1 MVAVISGEALGLFN
15 STQAGVG
22 SASFGQGRESI
33 YVNASTGNLVL
44 RQQDEFVA
52 ASGLDL
58 SLLRTYNSQGQLD
71 GDNNDGFRF
80 NFSNQLTNLVGT
92 PNQPGSQITR
102 IGSDGA
108 ETIYRYD
115 ASLQAYIS
123 SDGAGAHDQIL
134 FDSGNN
140 QWVWREGSSRVEE
153 VYGGINGNWKM
164 VARVDAEGRQ
174 VVFGHNSSGL
184 VDTVTD
190 AAGQTLAITYSGTRV
205 TGVTVSS
212 DGTTEQRLHYSYDAQ
227 GRLEAVTVDL
237 SPQDSSIADGNV
249 YTTTYEYD
257 GDSTRVATV
266 LQSDGSLMRFY
277 YTDVD
282 GQGDYRIS
290 EVHSGRVASS
300 GMALEFDNSDR
311 RITTYSYDLGSN
323 KTTITQIDNPEAGG
337 GSWTGVQT
345 ELTFDSAGRI
355 TEMKAPADQNGVREL
370 TQYRYD
376 ADGNLLSL
384 TDHSGDTTTYEYD
397 SRGNQTLV
405 RDAQGNTVEREYDSA
420 NQLSKETVYLRPDP
434 DGAGAEQPSE
444 ARVTHYVYD
453 DQQRLRFVVGHDGT
467 VQETRYSDAAQNAE
481 HGIPARTVS
490 GITYLQHGYF
500 DQFDAANYSE
510 ASTENPVDFAYSTL
524 TSWVQN
530 TQSDIQAN
538 SLHNATRR
546 SDTRLDFRGQV
557 YSVTAYSAV
566 GSDGEGIADGSE
578 STQYTVYDANGQLR
592 STVDPRG
599 GAQDASSYK
608 TSYIYDGLGRLLSS
622 TDAEGHTS
630 TTLYSDAQ
638 SQVISTDAD
647 GLQITRSYATNGSLI
662 SEIRHDTTNGNA
674 TLGETRFFYD
684 TLGRIRATQDAI
696 GAISHSLYDDKGQMV
711 AVISASGAITE
722 FHYDEEGR
730 QVQSTHYANRLSS
743 SQLQSLLQ
751 KDNDGQVIGIDQS
764 ITLADL
770 RPTAIPDSD
779 RSTYQ
784 YYDDAGQVRFLIDA
798 EGYLSETQY
807 NAQGQVLR
815 TTQYDVKIQNP
826 QGETTDTLAAKYA
839 ASNAHLSVTSDSA
852 TQWLD
857 PQQSYAQADSLG
869 FNQRSIVNQ
878 NGSIDLSQSATTRPA
893 QNPYVLSGTINARVE
908 NTHTETVSGSAITTA
923 YTRPPVQPYTYAST
937 AIVAE
942 QFTDTDNR
950 TLSVR
955 SEIEKNDPSQP
966 YTYSTTA
973 HTRVSAPSNQTK
985 TVSVYREHSN
995 VNSTNS
1001 ATKLK
1006 AGSFTPRTAY
1016 NGGAGLDIFDYWTI
1030 TVTVTRTDGS
1040 LPSGYD
1046 GTFSYDVTADWA
1058 RSITWDGSVDLTKYY
1073 GDNLPAGNYSV
1084 KVVVEEFRDAG
1095 VRYKAN
1101 TYTQTKTFNVGTRIK
1116 WTDPTYG
1123 QSKTTKF
1130 YYKSTSSSNWLS
1142 RSFTSSGHTNTVVFD
1157 NPGSGNYNFR
1167 IDYRNGNYQGGVHEV
1182 GMRGEGTFSTIATSN
1197 QSLSTSFKGV
1207 ATTNTSSNSSV
1218 IKYYTDSL
1226 PSNIKTIKA
1235 VSVNKATGASYTA
1248 YTYPQDIE
1256 RDGFNWNG
1264 KINLRT
1270 GSKLPDGQYDI
1281 TLTIN
1286 GAVQSKKVYYEIG
1299 NQYEYKTTKITWP
1312 ISTQPGRGSVF
1323 FKYRINGSNSKFTIV
1338 SPTGEG
1344 ANHVADL
1351 GVIGNVGTKKTY
1363 EYLIEYVD
1371 GNQIVKSATGTFVV
1385 DKDGKTTDS
1394 SAVNASFEFES
1405 VRYVEKSFSTEIL
1418 GYFSETLASTIS
1430 RADVRVLDKK
1440 SGALVST
1447 ASTYPADYLLWL
1459 KNTSPNNYSYDGHLN
1474 LDIDQVLGSGR
1485 YEVEVTTY
1493 NIDGDEIDS
1502 YTFDYEIGTQ
1512 TEHHPTSF
1520 QWPVSSRPV
1529 SSDKTIFE
1537 YEVSPDTWQSVPVLE
1552 DGNNLKVI
1560 LGDVDDKAD
1569 LEGTYNFRIRYE
1581 QNGVTVKQT
1590 TGSPSLTVGKGV
1602 TNDSSFDFEYTVVSL
1617 QSGSGHAISGY
1628 PVSIGSDPALDKIV
1642 AQVKDSNGQ
1651 LVSTAETYP
1660 QLFGSYNGEVNLAIG
1675 SELAAGQAYSVTLT
1689 LHYDDGSSSVRAAF
1703 PVEVGEQSAQDQIFQ
1718 WSDNLTTANSSGEN
1732 FNFNSVSI
1740 IDNPREGTQD
1750 GIGSYSIS
1758 ANGDTLRFTGN
1769 AWKGI
1774 AFDYTITEDTIV
1786 ELEFRSDSAAEIQ
1799 GFGFDVDGEYRD
1811 QGFVQ
1816 LAGTQNVSTMNSTYK
1831 TYSVGDGWVRYR
1843 IPVGQLGAQFLGEH
1857 SMLYFA
1863 NDKDI
1868 NRELGD
1874 SSFRNFR
1881 IFEGGTAAEVTHFEY
1896 RRVGSESW
1904 QSTLVNQNGSDF
1916 TANLG
1921 YELSGDYE
1929 YRIATYRDADG
1940 NGLSD
1945 NDRLLRT
1952 LSGTFAANDSGTE
1965 SASWDLP
1972 SYERSSAEG
1981 YALEGYLSAAEA
1993 ADIAYLETVVI
2004 DNATGSPV
2012 SAQPAQ
2018 TWIDPATL
2026 RDGSFAGRL
2035 NLLVGETLADGD
2047 YSVQVTRHSIDGSS
2061 QVDAT
2066 FQQQVGRQLQ
2076 SVTNPQLSL
2085 GLDEAYSASGVS
2097 LSIRPLGSGQWET
2110 LSLDPATGTVELDKD
2125 VHANGVYEYQLS
2137 YTLDVDGVP
2146 VSKSG
2151 VGRFTLA
2158 AGESYT
2164 QALSATATGVDLAD
2178 ARIGRSFYDDAGRVS
2193 ATLDAEGYLTEY
2205 RYNRAGQL
2213 VSSTRYANRVADYEQ
2228 SSHWLNSGTLQTLRP
2243 AADPAADRS
2252 NYWLYDGQG
2261 REVAEIN
2268 AEGYV
2273 TEHEYDVAGNR
2284 VKSTQ
2289 YATAL
2294 GDLDSALAAVEGD
2307 PARLSLAG
2315 VDFVRHRFNDRDSVD
2330 VSRWQIADS
2339 DPPGATVVK
2348 VYDTDLQR
2356 DVVEVSGD
2364 DVNNAFILRK
2374 NSQFESWNITDST
2387 TAKAELKLS
2396 GKTFLYYRIETSEG
2410 AAYVQYSSTVTE
2422 PYIHVHSSGIYNF
2435 YTFPLDAKYL
2445 DGNWQTFERD
2455 IQADVAYLDP
2465 TVTVEEIDWFT
2476 VRGSGRIGTVE
2487 ILTDTLEAAGTDI
2500 PGQLR
2505 PQASG
2510 ADRISEWRYDGR
2522 NQVTHATDA
2531 SGNTSTFT
2539 YTAGGQL
2546 ASSRSGIMAS
2556 GSILDNYLDNY
2567 QGDPTFSA
2575 NDSEARDY
2583 QFEYDVQGRVIAE
2596 RDHRGR
2602 VVLSHSYDDSGRRIS
2617 STDANGYTTHFAYS
2631 ADGLLKYS
2639 LAPVFNPGNNSLEWQ
2654 LSSFSHNAFGEV
2666 TGTRQYASRL
2676 SNTAFNNLGL
2686 AGDAATLD
2694 NLAASLADGDDTVTS
2709 TVYTQRGLVDNS
2721 TDGEGFI
2728 TTAQYN
2734 AFGERTRL
2742 SQAIDVANSRQ
2753 AVTDFSYSRRGE
2765 LETSSAQLSSG
2776 PFASI
2781 TSSTVYNAFGEA
2793 VSSTDAR
2800 GYSTDYAYDRLG
2812 QLLTQ
2817 TDALA
2822 QQTHLSYDAF
2832 GRVLTRTD
2840 ALNRSTRYEYDD
2852 ANRSQTVTTPEG
2864 VQTRTVSNVHGETF
2878 EVSIKVGDSWLRQ
2891 ARYDYDTQGNLTDT
2905 TDALGN
2911 SARSE
2916 YNAAGQLTAS
2926 VDASGV
2932 RTELTYDPQGRV
2944 LTRTQDVGG
2953 LNLTTT
2959 QRYGHRYEETVDASG
2974 SATRT
2979 EYDKNGRVS
2988 RVIVDASSDGS
2999 GLNLLT
3005 QYRYDGQ
3012 GNVLEVQEGSLS
3024 GGIDGSASIKRTT
3037 AYSYDELGRVL
3048 SETLDPNGLAITTRY
3063 EYDQAGNRTAM
3074 TNALGHSTYFVYDE
3088 LGRERY
3094 VLSPFS
3100 TDATWYSALEK
3111 KYDAA
3116 GQLSAITEHRST
3128 YNLPETLDIPSVA
3141 AIYNLIVDED
3151 RTTRYVYNDDGQLT
3165 HSIDALGY
3173 VTETVYSSTGRV
3185 SAVIRYADRID
3196 PSSETV
3202 DDLVRDTSNDRE
3214 TRYQYDAAGRQ
3225 THTLRLFEQG
3235 GVQYAYVTES
3245 LYNSRGEVVGEIAYA
3260 RALNLASETTAD
3272 LDAQAADNRHS
3283 TFIYD
3288 AAGRRTHTVDSLG
3301 YVTETR
3307 YDDSNDTETVIR
3319 YANGIAVPAA
3329 SGWADLSAADL
3340 AISASSQHD
3349 QVIVTQYDAAG
3360 RKASLTEKVWAEG
3373 ALQNYVESYQYDAL
3387 GNRTQIS
3394 DPRGFK
3400 TYFSYDAAGR
3410 LTHKQVPRNTTQ
3422 GYLSTWSY
3430 DALGQVLSETH
3441 YSQAVAQNADPSAIN
3456 TNTLAHAQ
3464 DRSTHYT
3471 YMSNGK
3477 LRTETDSAGVVTL
3490 HDYNAF
3496 GEIWRTTEAKD
3507 LAEQRVTIRGFDQLG
3522 RLVEETSGLPDRDA
3536 STVSNR
3542 HNLTEAELGADEQV
3556 ATTYFGYNSF
3566 GELETLV
3573 SPRGPSY
3580 TSQQLHDQLGRKVG
3594 EIDARGGSTQTVLDA
3609 FGNIVAT
3616 TDPNGNTGVFLYDA
3630 NNQLTHQVT
3639 PDGAVTTYRYDA
3651 FGQATDVRTYAQTL
3665 AASTDIAA
3673 LDRAA
3678 LESLLGNLQDP
3689 IRDRH
3694 SVSVYDNRGQLLTST
3709 QHGYDLVNGHAT
3721 ANTATYEYDKAGNR
3735 TAVIDANGARTDYH
3749 YDAQGRVIQE
3759 TGPEYAATLTYHN
3772 TGTTQVRAITK
3783 YSYNAF
3789 DKTFAGD
3796 GYYWD
3801 VSAGEEKTSAYGI
3814 QNRYMRYDHNGQ
3826 LLALLGPAFVG
3837 ASDSA
3842 LDSPDFD
3849 GSISTVWIRSVT
3861 ERRYDALGRLVYEG
3875 QRGMQNASLS
3885 DDGSANGTQ
3894 HGQVQATAYSYNR
3907 LDQQVYAL
3915 DADGGLTYSTYDA
3928 AGNLRSETRYDQRLT
3943 INDSAWD
3950 GSLTGL
3956 NLDNSAEHWRTD
3968 AQALQGSESSTGRTT
3983 HYQYNANNLVTKT
3996 ESDAGVFFDLNNLVD
4011 PDSTSGDQQELQNGF
4026 SLGSTQSSQA
4036 LYDANGNAIIQ
4047 IDGKDQSSFALYD
4060 SAGNRVLEVDRLGY
4074 VTEYLYDGLGQITA
4088 QTRYADALNF
4098 SGLGAPADN
4107 EARHAWLDNLYG
4119 GNRAALVANIA
4130 SGDERTTE
4138 YVYSGRGLLLEER
4151 IKGESFSRISNSG
4164 TALNITQVSSDLVT
4178 RYDYDG
4184 NGQAITT
4191 VRYDGDENAADSRV
4205 ESASYNAR
4213 GEQVQM
4219 QGAEYTDY
4227 RGQSVRGTVS
4237 YRYDLFGHRT
4247 AEIVHNDS
4255 GNQVTSHY
4263 YNMIGKRLETRDAR
4277 ENSGDAN
4284 YEGKTRFYFD
4294 AFGNAVYQSQTQT
4307 DIDNA
4312 RSQVITWLQYDA
4324 AGREIARSNNVDK
4337 TELGGRVQ
4345 HDIAYNTHGQIVG
4358 KGINT
4363 DVRDSVIGGKYQE
4376 YYVYDELGRL
4386 FKTNAD
4392 NGSPRIY
4399 LYDQNGNA
4407 SLEITAIN
4415 NDSLDGIQTAR
4426 QAMNELT
4433 QSETQWKY
4441 SLYDQEDQLITVV
4454 EAPLATPSDNAD
4466 LDVGWDVD
4474 NDNSE
4479 VTNSVD
4485 SEAGTDPTITG
4496 IGSAKTATNSTATSR
4511 VWVNLNSGNM
4521 PTTADTA
4528 VSNKHSLPA
4537 ERGQTTVRSTN
4548 VNYVDGEGKG
4558 YASNSGGATA
4568 VDGNL
4573 SWVDNTDELLHL
4585 SSDDP
4590 RLNFEELGLTA
4601 KQQTDLAGLLGSTNY
4616 PLDGTSQ
4623 GHHQGYVERDV
4634 RHYYTSRQVTLDS
4647 GREITVF
4654 TNRIEE
4660 EEQLHVFVPLFKG
4673 STQYGWREVV
4683 ITTNA
4688 YNYDINSDFLQ
4699 ADDSAADSALEDA
4712 QNNPLQVMPSLDWSV
4727 DGNTLSLDSS
4737 DVASVFGNNT
4747 KVKVLAKNSSGQ
4759 VVMDNVQY
4767 NWSDGMD
4774 IALNSNA
4781 AAVSLTFLS
4790 ADGLVLHAVDLYS
4803 DSADSLNGSV
4813 GLPGEGVGLEHLPEV
4828 NKFWLSAGYQSSK
4841 QGSSSKTS
4849 LAYSDSAKV
4858 LETTYATEA
4867 TKSESYPG
4875 KVEAYGDVKVIYS
4888 YVGMQTKPPL
4898 GESAVPKIT
4907 FTVSGLND
4915 ATGAKINTSFSY
4927 DGERYSKSFAVTK
4940 NGTYTV
4946 EGTEVFANRHGGFG
4960 LGDLPEVTVS
4970 MTTNGQ
4976 NWGTYTDDGTGN
4988 SVTKTS
4994 PERVKVYDLPIGTE
5008 SIKFVA
5014 DGKTK
5019 NVDVPTGQSWVYVD
5033 TSSMNNSATSLAF
5046 ELWAYSSNSQK
5057 GTVLNHAKG
5066 NFNNNSGGTVTN
5078 ITNAVTKTLKIKTYT
5093 HSASSEGDSYT
5104 SVFYSQVGMYN
5115 REAIRNIALQL
5126 TGAANDETLIA
5137 HHATYN
5143 AFGET
5148 VASIDNNGNATLYE
5162 YDQRGNVAKELK
5174 PEADVYTE
5182 QMTKFRAH
5190 TATEY
5195 GVNAFGEVVM
5205 EKVGAEAAAGASS
5218 ATRTAITNYNTQHQQ
5233 VRLQDYEAG
5242 LLIASQD
5249 GIGDYDTQAYDQA
5262 GNLKGSSQRVYYA
5275 NERGSGTGSLYY
5287 QVAYHYDA
5295 NNQLVRMNRFQDNS
5309 LAIDYGYSASNRY
5322 DEWDYDEFGNRI
5334 RHRNALYDD
5343 TNYVLNAS
5351 FNSSGNA
5358 TASGKVDQETYRY
5371 DGMGR
5376 VLQYKS
5382 YNGKIT
5388 DYAYAWSD
5396 SVSRNVLAAT
5406 GQQAQGAADEVQ
5418 LGGYI
5423 TSIAKSG
5430 MGGAV
5435 DTDWNQSSHEDVL
5448 SDAVDYFGKAVW
5460 HDDLGGHRIEYAYN
5474 YAGWLSRQTGN
5485 TALSGDGTWEA
5496 RNNQD
5501 IRYTYYHNGNL
5512 FRTYDYGNNGLADG
5526 DQTAANDGVAPAVTE
5541 YRYDKAGN
5549 RTGELYYRSNDLY
5562 NNLGRVVYQ
5571 HSNATYDEQG
5581 RITNIEGYDEYG
5593 NAYQI
5598 DYTFDVFGNRRS
5610 VSSVYDGRYV
5620 DNLDGTI
5627 DGKTQ
5632 SFYYTYDKNNRFTL
5646 TLGEFENGQI
5656 VLGKTGT
5663 AIAYNGLDQRYLAS
5677 RASDGSIREKYA
5689 YDSNGRLTT
5698 VHIDQGSGFVLR
5710 ASRINND
5717 AGQVTAY
5724 YEYDSAGKLSSA
5736 TDNYYNADGIQL
5748 GYATTQY
5755 DENGLATDEVTRSR
5769 NTFLGDGQ
5777 TVDTTITSAYPE
5789 DGAAPTVTTLYNT
5802 YEKWDSY
5809 KTKSVVISADNKD
5822 LHPKQRKSWEN
5833 GEAFYTYDSNGHI
5846 RRVYDVEGERAIAY
5860 VTDKEGRTLVR
5871 EEINDDGQNDLGREM
5886 RHFYYFNGHAV
5897 GDVGNDQVPSRYDY
5911 VKALAEAEGAGN
5923 RHLNSNG
5930 DHVQAVQSADFDQN
5944 YQPINP
5950 NYPTAS
5956 YSSYEAQGGET
5967 LQSIAATVWGDS
5979 SLWYLLADA
5988 NGMKGDEVLTKG
6000 QRLELPNVVTN
6011 IHNNSDT
6018 FRPVDGALQMGDT
6031 APTLPDVPPPPADDG
6046 GCGALGMILVIVV
6059 AVVATV
6065 LTAGAF
6071 VSVAGASIGSMM
6083 AAGAGAIASGTL
6095 GLGAAFVAGA
6105 VGSIASQATAIGLGM
6120 QEDFSWSDV
6129 AIGGLTTVATVGA
6142 ASYLNGI
6149 DSFTKMVDGVSKL
6162 NWAGSAAL
6170 GASTAV
6176 SSYGINKAFN
6186 KDVSF
6191 SWRNVATSA
6200 VASGVASGLSDGFS
6214 QTSEAGVLSEVL
6226 QSGSSFGADVGRELT
6241 GALINES
6248 VQSAIWGDSFDW
6260 GGVAIATAAG
6270 VAQSSI
6276 KRLGGDGEPVAGG
6289 GLDAASVTG
6298 GEKASARERE
6308 LQERVDAHVTTITGY
6323 QGREGDLETV
6333 QVIASRSDIWGSERD
6348 YWSNSSVIQRNTQ
6361 VMMHSAQFNAV
6372 LDAKTAQR
6380 SAQIAAQQ
6388 DYAELSFAEQY
6399 QLATPTNTWT
6409 DAGLIAPG
6417 GTDFSD
6423 EISNLESYIGSVDTF
6438 GGQEV
6443 LIDEP
6448 NIFGY
6453 VHGKLEQSV
6462 TGLENWLDEYNQPG
6476 SISMGGSAD
6485 FQFLKIASNVGGM
6498 FGLDSNG
6505 KFFVSTGLEYGAAL
6519 NSIGFAAGAEVN
6531 IALADLEFE
6540 GYAAK
6545 GGEALITSAE
6555 WGVKDELTK
6564 KILGEKIGKLLK
6576 GKGLDGVVGYEHS
6589 ILQGRDYEGGP
6600 LKAMGR
6606 ADAITVGVS
6615 GGFTFEDDSKS
6626 NDKLKNRFGDLVP
6639 DLDITKQHVPWA
6651 ASTDNTLIGKAVYA
6665 LAIQTPKNI
6674 IESWTIKDA
6683 VKNMMGVDGGE
6694 WAWK

>member
-153 VYGGINGNWKM
+153 VYGSINGNWKM

-227 GRLEAVTVDL
+227 GRLETVTVDL

-355 TEMKAPADQNGVREL
+355 IEMKAPADQNGVREL

-384 TDHSGDTTTYEYD
+384 TDYSGDTTTYEYD

-510 ASTENPVDFAYSTL
+510 ASAENPVDFAYSTL

-608 TSYIYDGLGRLLSS
+608 TSYVYDGLGRLLSS

-784 YYDDAGQVRFLIDA
+784 YYDAAGQVRFFIDA

-839 ASNAHLSVTSDSA
+839 ASNAHLNVTSDSA

-893 QNPYVLSGTINARVE
+893 ENLYTLSGSSNARVE
-908 NTHTETVSGSAITTA
+908 NTQIDTVSGSAITTA

-950 TLSVR
+950 KLSVVTPITA
-955 SEIEKNDPSQP
+955 SGPEHPYITSTSTSTKIEAGAFGSPITASDPFS
-966 YTYSTTA
+966 
-973 HTRVSAPSNQTK
+973 
-985 TVSVYREHSN
+985 
-995 VNSTNS
+995 
-1001 ATKLK
+1001 
-1006 AGSFTPRTAY
+1006 
-1016 NGGAGLDIFDYWTI
+1016 GGFRIN
-1030 TVTVTRTDGS
+1030 VTVTRSDGS

-1046 GTFSYDVTADWA
+1046 ETFSYNHPV
-1058 RSITWDGSVDLTKYY
+1058 RTWDGTVFLTNHY
-1073 GDNLPAGNYSV
+1073 GNN
-1084 KVVVEEFRDAG
+1084 
-1095 VRYKAN
+1095 
-1101 TYTQTKTFNVGTRIK
+1101 
-1116 WTDPTYG
+1116 
-1123 QSKTTKF
+1123 
-1130 YYKSTSSSNWLS
+1130 
-1142 RSFTSSGHTNTVVFD
+1142 
-1157 NPGSGNYNFR
+1157 
-1167 IDYRNGNYQGGVHEV
+1167 
-1182 GMRGEGTFSTIATSN
+1182 
-1197 QSLSTSFKGV
+1197 
-1207 ATTNTSSNSSV
+1207 
-1218 IKYYTDSL
+1218 
-1226 PSNIKTIKA
+1226 
-1235 VSVNKATGASYTA
+1235 
-1248 YTYPQDIE
+1248 
-1256 RDGFNWNG
+1256 
-1264 KINLRT
+1264 
-1270 GSKLPDGQYDI
+1270 LPDGSYTVEVEVEEIVTTSIPSPMGGWDSSI
-1281 TLTIN
+1281 EY
-1286 GAVQSKKVYYEIG
+1286 QSVATKVLDFYIGKKPEYE
-1299 NQYEYKTTKITWP
+1299 ETTITWP
-1312 ISTQPGRGSVF
+1312 LSTHPGNASVLFQYRVAGDSDRPWIDVGPTENSLNHTVSLQPLN
-1323 FKYRINGSNSKFTIV
+1323 NG
-1338 SPTGEG
+1338 
-1344 ANHVADL
+1344 D
-1351 GVIGNVGTKKTY
+1351 Y
-1363 EYLIEYVD
+1363 EYLIKYVGGTD
-1371 GNQIVKSATGTFVV
+1371 DNPVLVKSAAGIFTI

-1394 SAVNASFEFES
+1394 STPDAIFEFES
-1405 VRYVEKSFSTEIL
+1405 VRYVEKSSSTEVL
-1418 GYFSETLASTIS
+1418 GYFSEALASTIS

-1440 SGALVST
+1440 NDALIST
-1447 ASTYPADYLLWL
+1447 ASTYPADYLEWL
-1459 KNTSPNNYSYDGHLN
+1459 KSENPNDYSYDGHLN
-1474 LDIDQVLGSGR
+1474 LDIDRVLGSGR

-1590 TGSPSLTVGKGV
+1590 TGSPSLTVSKGV
-1602 TNDSSFDFEYTVVSL
+1602 TKASSFDFEYTVVSL
-1617 QSGSGHAISGY
+1617 QSGSGHAITGY
-1628 PVSIGSDPALDKIV
+1628 PVSIGSDPALNKIV

-1718 WSDNLTTANSSGEN
+1718 WSDDLTTANSSGEN

-1750 GIGSYSIS
+1750 GIGSYSVS

-1799 GFGFDVDGEYRD
+1799 GFGFDVDGEYQD
-1811 QGFVQ
+1811 QGFIQ

-1857 SMLYFA
+1857 STLYFA

-2004 DNATGSPV
+2004 DNATGSPI

-2035 NLLVGETLADGD
+2035 NLLVGEALADGD
-2047 YSVQVTRHSIDGSS
+2047 YSVQVTRHYIDGSS

-2076 SVTNPQLSL
+2076 SVTNPQLTL

-2097 LSIRPLGSGQWET
+2097 LSIRPLGSSQWEA
-2110 LSLDPATGTVELDKD
+2110 LSLDPATGAVELDKD

-2315 VDFVRHRFNDRDSVD
+2315 VDFVRHRFNDQNNLDVGLWEIYGTNVEEASV
-2330 VSRWQIADS
+2330 S
-2339 DPPGATVVK
+2339 K
-2348 VYDTDLQR
+2348 VYDADLQR
-2356 DVVEVSGD
+2356 EVIAVDRNGNSIGFRVRD
-2364 DVNNAFILRK
+2364 K
-2374 NSQFESWNITDST
+2374 NSSGQHENWDIKGITGVQT
-2387 TAKAELKLS
+2387 ELKLTS
-2396 GKTFLYYRIETSEG
+2396 GHLYYNLNTSKG
-2410 AAYVQYSSTVTE
+2410 AAYVSYRSSTTE
-2422 PYIHVHSSGIYNF
+2422 PFTYVSSGTTF
-2435 YTFPLDAKYL
+2435 YVFPLEDQYL
-2445 DGNWQTFERD
+2445 DGNWRTFEGD
-2455 IQADVAYLDP
+2455 ILADVAYFDSE
-2465 TVTVEEIDWFT
+2465 VVVNDINWFALH
-2476 VRGSGRIGTVE
+2476 GDGRIGAVE

-2583 QFEYDVQGRVIAE
+2583 QLEYGVQGRVIAE
-2596 RDHRGR
+2596 RDHQGR

-2694 NLAASLADGDDTVTS
+2694 NLAASLADGEDTVTR

-2776 PFASI
+2776 AYASV
-2781 TSSTVYNAFGEA
+2781 STATTYNAFGEA

-2800 GYSTDYAYDRLG
+2800 GYSTHYAYDRLG

-3088 LGRERY
+3088 LGRERF
-3094 VLSPFS
+3094 VLSPMYFS
-3100 TDATWYSALEK
+3100 NASMRYIVSEK
-3111 KYDAA
+3111 QYDAA
-3116 GQLSAITEHRST
+3116 GQLTLSTGHGSAYAMPAI
-3128 YNLPETLDIPSVA
+3128 LDMGSLTALVSA
-3141 AIYNLIVDED
+3141 TQWD

-3173 VTETVYSSTGRV
+3173 VTETVYSSSGRV

-3464 DRSTHYT
+3464 DRRTSYI
-3471 YMSNGK
+3471 YNPRGN
-3477 LRTETDSAGVVTL
+3477 LNTETDSAGVVTE
-3490 HDYNAF
+3490 HAYNAF
-3496 GEIWRTTEAKD
+3496 GEIWRTTEAKG
-3507 LAEQRVTIRGFDQLG
+3507 LAEQRVTFRDFDQLG
-3522 RLVEETSGLPDRDA
+3522 HLVKETSGLPGWER
-3536 STVSNR
+3536 SP
-3542 HNLTEAELGADEQV
+3542 TEEEMGADEQV

-3694 SVSVYDNRGQLLTST
+3694 SASVYDNRGQLLSNT
-3709 QHGYDLVNGHAT
+3709 QYGYDLVNGHAT

-3826 LLALLGPAFVG
+3826 LLTLLGPAFIG
-3837 ASDSA
+3837 ATGNAQSSA
-3842 LDSPDFD
+3842 DFD
-3849 GSISTVWIRSVT
+3849 GTIDTVPMRTVT

-3875 QRGMQNASLS
+3875 QRGLQNASLN

-3928 AGNLRSETRYDQRLT
+3928 AGNRRSETRYDQRLT
-3943 INDSAWD
+3943 VN
-3950 GSLTGL
+3950 GGL
-3956 NLDNSAEHWRTD
+3956 NLSSSESWRTD
-3968 AQALQGSESSTGRTT
+3968 AQALQGSEFTTGRTT

-4047 IDGKDQSSFALYD
+4047 IDGKDQASFALYD

-4088 QTRYADALNF
+4088 QTRYADALDF
-4098 SGLGAPADN
+4098 AKLGAPADN

-4184 NGQAITT
+4184 NGQATTT

-4205 ESASYNAR
+4205 ESVDYNVY
-4213 GEQVQM
+4213 GQQVQTR
-4219 QGAEYTDY
+4219 GAEYTDY
-4227 RGQSVRGTVS
+4227 RGQSVRGTIS
-4237 YRYDLFGHRT
+4237 YRYDLFGNRT

-4255 GNQVTSHY
+4255 GGQVTSHH
-4263 YNMIGKRLETRDAR
+4263 YNMIGKRVETRDAR
-4277 ENSGDAN
+4277 ENRGDAN

-4307 DIDNA
+4307 NIDNA

-4454 EAPLATPSDNAD
+4454 EAPLDTPSDNPD
-4466 LDVGWDVD
+4466 LDVGWDVN
-4474 NDNSE
+4474 NDDSE
-4479 VTNSVD
+4479 VINAIG
-4485 SEAGTDPTITG
+4485 SEAGTDPRITG
-4496 IGSAKTATNSTATSR
+4496 IGDAKIAASVKDTSFPLEWFDLSSGMPNATYTFAENR
-4511 VWVNLNSGNM
+4511 YGM
-4521 PTTADTA
+4521 
-4528 VSNKHSLPA
+4528 PA
-4537 ERGQTTVRSTN
+4537 ERERTTVHSTN
-4548 VNYVDGEGKG
+4548 VRYVDGEGKG
-4558 YASNSGGATA
+4558 YASNPGGATD
-4568 VDGNL
+4568 VDSSR
-4573 SWVDNTDELLHL
+4573 SWVENTDELLHL
-4585 SSDDP
+4585 ESDDP
-4590 RLNFEELGLTA
+4590 RL
-4601 KQQTDLAGLLGSTNY
+4601 Y
-4616 PLDGTSQ
+4616 LDGLRLTDQQQSDLVELMP
-4623 GHHQGYVERDV
+4623 GIALGKSLLSTDSSSTDSSSTDSSGIGSPGIDPPVPPTPDPDELLPKPQGYIERDTW
-4634 RHYYTSRQVTLDS
+4634 HYYTSRQVTLDS

-4654 TNRIEE
+4654 TNRIEVV
-4660 EEQLHVFVPLFKG
+4660 EQVHIFVPRTVG
-4673 STQYGWREVV
+4673 DTEYGWREVV
-4683 ITTNA
+4683 ITTNT
-4688 YNYDINSDFLQ
+4688 YNYDITSDFLQ

-4727 DGNTLSLDSS
+4727 DGDTLSLDSS

-4828 NKFWLSAGYQSSK
+4828 NKFWLSAGYRSSK
-4841 QGSSSKTS
+4841 QGSSSSVS
-4849 LAYSDSAKV
+4849 LAYNDSKKV
-4858 LETTYATEA
+4858 HETTYATEGA
-4867 TKSESYPG
+4867 ESASYPG
-4875 KVEAYGDVKVIYS
+4875 KVEAYGDVTVTYDSITRIQF
-4888 YVGMQTKPPL
+4888 GGGN
-4898 GESAVPKIT
+4898 GEPVEYKWDIQ
-4907 FTVSGLND
+4907 FTVSGLRD
-4915 ATGAKINTSFSY
+4915 ATGAEITIEYGNGYRRTV
-4927 DGERYSKSFAVTK
+4927 AVTR
-4940 NGTYTV
+4940 NGTFTTSLYPSDNISTI
-4946 EGTEVFANRHGGFG
+4946 
-4960 LGDLPEVTVS
+4960 DIS

-4976 NWGTYTDDGTGN
+4976 EWGAYSAKSGSGGI
-4988 SVTKTS
+4988 TKTS
-4994 PERVKVYDLPIGTE
+4994 PERIKVYDLPPGTE

-5014 DGKTK
+5014 DGKPK
-5019 NVDVPTGQSWVYVD
+5019 YVDVPTGQSWVYVD
-5033 TSSMNNSATSLAF
+5033 TSSMNNSATSLEF
-5046 ELWAYSSNSQK
+5046 ELWAYSGNNQS
-5057 GTVLNHAKG
+5057 GTLLNHAKG
-5066 NFNNNSGGTVTN
+5066 KFNNASGGTVTN
-5078 ITNAVTKTLKIKTYT
+5078 ITSAVKKTVTTNTYT

-5748 GYATTQY
+5748 GYQTTRY
-5755 DENGLATDEVTRSR
+5755 DENGMATNEVTRSR

-5777 TVDTTITSAYPE
+5777 TVDTTVTSAYPE
-5789 DGAAPTVTTLYNT
+5789 DDGAAPTVTTLHNS

-5809 KTKSVVISADNKD
+5809 KTKSVWIKAENKD
-5822 LHPKQRKSWEN
+5822 LHPKQRDSWEN

-5846 RRVYDVEGERAIAY
+5846 RRVYDVEGQRAIAY

-5871 EEINDDGQNDLGREM
+5871 EEINDDGQSSYGREM

-6031 APTLPDVPPPPADDG
+6031 APTLPDVPPPPPVDDG

-6065 LTAGAF
+6065 FTAGALTAGL
-6071 VSVAGASIGSMM
+6071 SAGFGSIMSSG
-6083 AAGAGAIASGTL
+6083 AALLTGGMGV
-6095 GLGAAFVAGA
+6095 GLGTVATAFAAGA
-6105 VGSIASQATAIGLGM
+6105 VGSVASQATAIGLGM
-6120 QEDFSWSDV
+6120 QEDFSWSDAAV
-6129 AIGGLTTVATVGA
+6129 GGLTTVATMGVG
-6142 ASYLNGI
+6142 SYLQGF
-6149 DSFTKMVDGVSKL
+6149 DSLMVSGTTRL
-6162 NWAGSAAL
+6162 NWAGSAIL
-6170 GASTAV
+6170 GASSTV
-6176 SSYGINKAFN
+6176 TSYGINKAFN

-6200 VASGVASGLSDGFS
+6200 VASGVSSGLADGFANPSDGGGAL
-6214 QTSEAGVLSEVL
+6214 AGVMQGAET
-6226 QSGSSFGADVGRELT
+6226 FGGDIGRELT
-6241 GALINES
+6241 SALINES

-6361 VMMHSAQFNAV
+6361 VMMHSAGFNSR
-6372 LDAKTAQR
+6372 LDAKIANYEARTLQARAGVQAVWDDFHAGVAA
-6380 SAQIAAQQ
+6380 SAAN
-6388 DYAELSFAEQY
+6388 SHFASV
-6399 QLATPTNTWT
+6399 
-6409 DAGLIAPG
+6409 G
-6417 GTDFSD
+6417 GTDFSGSTKALGD
-6423 EISNLESYIGSVDTF
+6423 YSVQRELEVAQLKGELGLAADAEHGTLLDTAEWSVKGIINESWQGIQFLGKAGANIFTHGLLSDHLSPWSSDYHSLIGEDSFFGVPTTLSGAIGLEGGEVASYVLDPAGVATF
-6438 GGQEV
+6438 GASKLSKLRTLNKLNETEGLSDQ
-6443 LIDEP
+6443 LRRFDERAYMGDNYEYLP
-6448 NIFGY
+6448 VEAKFD
-6453 VHGKLEQSV
+6453 LE
-6462 TGLENWLDEYNQPG
+6462 
-6476 SISMGGSAD
+6476 
-6485 FQFLKIASNVGGM
+6485 VGG
-6498 FGLDSNG
+6498 L
-6505 KFFVSTGLEYGAAL
+6505 
-6519 NSIGFAAGAEVN
+6519 
-6531 IALADLEFE
+6531 
-6540 GYAAK
+6540 
-6545 GGEALITSAE
+6545 
-6555 WGVKDELTK
+6555 
-6564 KILGEKIGKLLK
+6564 
-6576 GKGLDGVVGYEHS
+6576 
-6589 ILQGRDYEGGP
+6589 
-6600 LKAMGR
+6600 
-6606 ADAITVGVS
+6606 VS
-6615 GGFTFEDDSKS
+6615 GGGRVPNNVEVATGARKIVTADDFFKAEAEAVNFYDAVRAS
-6626 NDKLKNRFGDLVP
+6626 NSNSDVVSIAKNSGMPEFQVER
-6639 DLDITKQHVPWA
+6639 IKQHVFFDDTHILGDGSVGRFHPDIEIADSWKRLQGGTH
-6651 ASTDNTLIGKAVYA
+6651 TDNDLILLQHEYF
-6665 LAIQTPKNI
+6665 
-6674 IESWTIKDA
+6674 ESRFEKIFK
-6683 VKNMMGVDGGE
+6683 VDYDTAHNKTESTGRV
-6694 WAWK
+6694 WRP